1 MHRFRIGLH
10 SQADS
15 VHEARLYEG
24 SPNSVY
30 ENNILIYMII
40 NQFYATSPEPGRP
53 RNPETARFAGA

>member
-15 VHEARLYEG
+15 VHEARLYDG
-24 SPNSVY
+24 SRNSVY

-40 NQFYATSPEPGRP
+40 N
-53 RNPETARFAGA
+53 